1 MLCTSTAPL
10 YQYETLISY
19 VVCKV
24 QLSLMLNVS
33 VKKNEKS
40 ELCPTS
46 VCLQD
51 YEFLYRSGVSAIFGP
66 GTRIPQAAV
75 EVIDNIEKSLEKIRQ
90 AM

>member
-1 MLCTSTAPL
+1 MLFL
-10 YQYETLISY
+10 EM
-19 VVCKV
+19 
-24 QLSLMLNVS
+24 QLPLMLNAS
-33 VKKNEKS
+33 VKINTKS
-40 ELCPTS
+40 KLCPTS

-51 YEFLYRSGVSAIFGP
+51 YEFLYHSGVSAIFGP